1 MSYQQPAYVPP
12 PPPDAGRRS
21 TSPWV
26 YVGVGCLALV
36 LLVMGLIGFAVW
48 KVSRMITAPVDKQEV
63 LRSLGPVPVYP
74 KATFD
79 ETTTKIANAT
89 GSLMKGALGGKSMTG
104 AAFRVPAAPKTVI
117 AWYDTQLYQKSYH
130 IIRTRQNTVNAAE
143 GQSQRQYFKQGEAV
157 IVQAQP
163 APEDRGASG
172 GDNSLVMVMRI
183 QGITK
188 APPGAGSSSA
198 D

>member
-36 LLVMGLIGFAVW
+36 LLVMGGIGFMVW
-48 KVSRMITAPVDKQEV
+48 KFSRMITAPVDKQEV

-79 ETTTKIANAT
+79 EMTTKIANTT
-89 GSLMKGALGGKSMTG
+89 GSLMKGALGGKTMVG
-104 AAFRVPAAPKTVI
+104 AAFRAPAAPNTVI
-117 AWYDTQLYQKSYH
+117 TWYDAQLFKQNYH
-130 IIRTRQNTVNAAE
+130 VIRTRQNTVNPVE
-143 GQSQRQYFKQGEAV
+143 GQSQRQYFKTGEAV

-163 APEDRGASG
+163 APEDKGASG

-188 APPGAGSSSA
+188 ALPGAGSSSA